1 MRDYAKLAPTFWTG
15 KTGRA
20 LKRRGIEG
28 VLVAL
33 YLVSS
38 PHSNMLGLYYQPV
51 LYLAEETG
59 LTIEGASKG
68 LQDCIACGFCS
79 YDDETKTVWVHEMA
93 AWQIA
98 ESLSSGDKRCKG
110 IQKDYDALPDNP
122 FIGAWFDRYGPA
134 FKLAGRREFEGEIQP
149 KSEGASQA
157 PSKPHRSQ
165 EQEQEQEQEV
175 SVPEG
180 TGASPPLPPAVV
192 EAKPLTAKE
201 RVWLLGVS
209 LLGDSPSTRSL
220 LGKLSKTYGEDT
232 LARVLAEATADPPAE
247 PKAWLVAACEV
258 AAKPRTNGHHQ
269 PDMLADA
276 TPDWAIKAG
285 FDSRFTA
292 ESAGCGPGNFHKFAS
307 GRRVSQ

>member
-59 LTIEGASKG
+59 LSIEGASKG

-79 YDDETKTVWVHEMA
+79 YDEETKTVWVHEMA
-93 AWQIA
+93 AWQIS

-122 FIGAWFDRYGPA
+122 FLGDWFDRYGEA
-134 FKLAGRREFEGEIQP
+134 FKLARRREFEGDDLP
-149 KSEGASQA
+149 SDEGASQA

-165 EQEQEQEQEV
+165 EQEQEQEQEPPKAPQGV
-175 SVPEG
+175 GCPG
-180 TGASPPLPPAVV
+180 FDAFWAAWPKSPRKGGKADC
-192 EAKPLTAKE
+192 E
-201 RVWLLGVS
+201 RVWRQKSLEAQSAAILAHVTALAKTDGWTKQRGEFVPAPVVYLRGKRWDGADLGQ
-209 LLGDSPSTRSL
+209 T
-220 LGKLSKTYGEDT
+220 
-232 LARVLAEATADPPAE
+232 
-247 PKAWLVAACEV
+247 
-258 AAKPRTNGHHQ
+258 AAK
-269 PDMLADA
+269 AD
-276 TPDWAIKAG
+276 DIFAG
-285 FDSRFTA
+285 A
-292 ESAGCGPGNFHKFAS
+292 H
-307 GRRVSQ
+307 

>member
-1 MRDYAKLAPTFWTG
+1 MRDYTKLAPTFWTG

-68 LQDCIACGFCS
+68 LHDCIACGFCS
-79 YDDETKTVWVHEMA
+79 YDEETKTVWVHEMA

-98 ESLSSGDKRCKG
+98 ESLSSGDNRCKG

-134 FKLAGRREFEGEIQP
+134 FKLARRREFEGEIQA

-175 SVPEG
+175 SVPDG
-180 TGASPPLPPAVV
+180 TGASPPLPPAEVQ
-192 EAKPLTAKE
+192 AKPLTAKE
-201 RVWLLGVS
+201 RVWLLGVP
-209 LLGDSPSTRSL
+209 LLGDTAASRSL
-220 LGKLSKTYGEDT
+220 LGKLSKTYGEDA

-247 PKAWLVAACEV
+247 PKAWLVAACE
-258 AAKPRTNGHHQ
+258 AAKTRTNGHHQ

-276 TPDWAIKAG
+276 TPDWAIRAG
-285 FDSRFTA
+285 FENRFLA
-292 ESAGCGPGNFHKFAS
+292 ESAGCGPGNFHKFAA
-307 GRRVSQ
+307 GRRVMQ

>member
-79 YDDETKTVWVHEMA
+79 YDEETKTVWVHEMA

-122 FIGAWFDRYGPA
+122 FLGEWFDRYGEA
-134 FKLAGRREFEGEIQP
+134 FKLARRREFEGDDQP
-149 KSEGASQA
+149 SDEGASQA

-165 EQEQEQEQEV
+165 EQEQEQEQEPPKAPQGV
-175 SVPEG
+175 GCPG
-180 TGASPPLPPAVV
+180 FDAFWAAWPKSPRKGGKA
-192 EAKPLTAKE
+192 ECE
-201 RVWLLGVS
+201 RVWRQKSLEAQSAAILAHVTALAKTDGWTKQGGEYVPAPVVYLRGKRWDGAELGQN
-209 LLGDSPSTRSL
+209 
-220 LGKLSKTYGEDT
+220 
-232 LARVLAEATADPPAE
+232 ATQAD
-247 PKAWLVAACEV
+247 
-258 AAKPRTNGHHQ
+258 
-269 PDMLADA
+269 D
-276 TPDWAIKAG
+276 IFAG
-285 FDSRFTA
+285 A
-292 ESAGCGPGNFHKFAS
+292 H
-307 GRRVSQ
+307 